1 MPLDVRV
8 DVLANQR
15 HAGGVPDQVKDRV
28 FDDAGIHGGAP
39 LGGQAEPE
47 DWLALKRAVTTDTTV
62 ARPRRQ
68 GLAGTKSEPV
78 VRHHQVQK
86 LALPPLLPGR
96 IGMITGRST
105 DVGKDVMRNA
115 VLRGRELSFKS
126 GK

>member
-15 HAGGVPDQVKDRV
+15 HAGGVPDEAKDRA

-47 DWLALKRAVTTDTTV
+47 DWLAPKRAVTADTTV

-68 GLAGTKSEPV
+68 GLTGTKSEPV
-78 VRHHQVQK
+78 VRHHQQK

-96 IGMITGRST
+96 IGLITGRSS
-105 DVGKDVMRNA
+105 DVGKDAMRNA
-115 VLRGRELSFKS
+115 VLRGRQLSLKS